1 MVMKFFEKVSPN
13 DLKNIE
19 KKADAD
25 LKPLNIDVDLQK
37 NHFKDRV
44 NDPRNDPAIKPSDIS
59 SLLAKVKKAK
69 GQKIKQ
75 KKDGEAVLKD
85 KESKVNIPVALKTTR
100 DGSGKKI
107 TSVVAKTI
115 MRKKDFKT
123 SKSSPII
130 AYEETEVKESSGKS
144 NPVAKYM
151 RTFNKA
157 TVQRDRKKALKKGDR
172 KHKGRYEEVSEKTF
186 EPHMMYHPKTGDA
199 VKAKTYQDHLDLG
212 KKGYQLGENLDA
224 AQKEKQ
230 AANLKLKHANQ
241 RVQLTKRH
249 EKEKDSLMKEE
260 TISEASAPSTI
271 RVKGKKYYSTGKK
284 GKDMKTGAPSFE
296 YSSDM
301 DGDDH
306 RVWYNAKTK
315 KVANEST
322 AAYAKTQ
329 SNIRRKNKAASMTSS
344 DKNKMG
350 KLSALMK
357 KQKREEVEQVDEATS
372 KKLLDKMKELGGGQ
386 LPRSSVELRKLKAK
400 AQDEL
405 RGARAAK
412 KAEPKKVSKTSKG
425 KTHTGSGDPADR
437 NIIMQLRKAQDA
449 LSPNTFDILVSPAG
463 KTVNLPKAKID
474 ALLKKHDTIQKPR
487 DKRMFNV
494 QLTKALRK
502 MSK

>member
-1 MVMKFFEKVSPN
+1 MV
-13 DLKNIE
+13 
-19 KKADAD
+19 
-25 LKPLNIDVDLQK
+25 
-37 NHFKDRV
+37 
-44 NDPRNDPAIKPSDIS
+44 
-59 SLLAKVKKAK
+59 
-69 GQKIKQ
+69 
-75 KKDGEAVLKD
+75 D
-85 KESKVNIPVALKTTR
+85 KTK
-100 DGSGKKI
+100 
-107 TSVVAKTI
+107 
-115 MRKKDFKT
+115 
-123 SKSSPII
+123 
-130 AYEETEVKESSGKS
+130 
-144 NPVAKYM
+144 NPVAKFA
-151 RTFNKA
+151 RKFNKA
-157 TVQRDRKKALKKGDR
+157 VVMTDRKKAAKKGDR

-212 KKGYQLGENLDA
+212 KKGYGHEKPEVEENLSA

-230 AANLKLKHANQ
+230 KANLKLKHATQ

-249 EKEKDSLMKEE
+249 EKEKEVLSNESMDPRDFTDKAGFVVVVTGRRGKQSIKNFFSTKPAAQKYADKVNKINKVGNKATVHKTDGRKLVKEE

-284 GKDMKTGAPSFE
+284 GKDMKTGALSFE

-329 SNIRRKNKAASMTSS
+329 SNIRRKNKAANMTSS

-357 KQKREEVEQVDEATS
+357 KQKREDVEQVDEATS

-412 KAEPKKVSKTSKG
+412 KVEPKKVSKTSKG

-437 NIIMQLRKAQDA
+437 NIIMQLRKAQDVGG
-449 LSPNTFDILVSPAG
+449 NMDIRVSPTG
-463 KTVNLPKAKID
+463 KTVKLPKAKID

-502 MSK
+502 LSK

>member
-1 MVMKFFEKVSPN
+1 MV
-13 DLKNIE
+13 
-19 KKADAD
+19 
-25 LKPLNIDVDLQK
+25 
-37 NHFKDRV
+37 
-44 NDPRNDPAIKPSDIS
+44 
-59 SLLAKVKKAK
+59 
-69 GQKIKQ
+69 
-75 KKDGEAVLKD
+75 D
-85 KESKVNIPVALKTTR
+85 KTK
-100 DGSGKKI
+100 
-107 TSVVAKTI
+107 
-115 MRKKDFKT
+115 
-123 SKSSPII
+123 
-130 AYEETEVKESSGKS
+130 
-144 NPVAKYM
+144 NPVAKFA
-151 RTFNKA
+151 RKFNKA
-157 TVQRDRKKALKKGDR
+157 VVMTDRKKAAKKGDR

-212 KKGYQLGENLDA
+212 KKGYGHEKPEVEENLSA

-230 AANLKLKHANQ
+230 KANLKLKHATQ

-329 SNIRRKNKAASMTSS
+329 SNIRRKNKAANMTSS

-357 KQKREEVEQVDEATS
+357 KQKREDVEQVEEGNLQEVSTEKLTRALEGRVKELKRVKDQEDKVWDKIIAAEKSGKPTKPLHKESDKLVDKMADIRDSIVKLQSKIKHGKDVIATPQVRQRKTYGKAFGEEVEQVNEATS

-412 KAEPKKVSKTSKG
+412 KVEPKKVSKTSKG

-437 NIIMQLRKAQDA
+437 NIIMQLRKAQDVGG
-449 LSPNTFDILVSPAG
+449 NMDIRVSPTG
-463 KTVNLPKAKID
+463 KTVKLPKAKID

-502 MSK
+502 LSK

>member
-1 MVMKFFEKVSPN
+1 MV
-13 DLKNIE
+13 
-19 KKADAD
+19 
-25 LKPLNIDVDLQK
+25 
-37 NHFKDRV
+37 
-44 NDPRNDPAIKPSDIS
+44 
-59 SLLAKVKKAK
+59 
-69 GQKIKQ
+69 
-75 KKDGEAVLKD
+75 D
-85 KESKVNIPVALKTTR
+85 KTK
-100 DGSGKKI
+100 
-107 TSVVAKTI
+107 
-115 MRKKDFKT
+115 
-123 SKSSPII
+123 
-130 AYEETEVKESSGKS
+130 
-144 NPVAKYM
+144 NPVAKFA
-151 RTFNKA
+151 RKFNKA
-157 TVQRDRKKALKKGDR
+157 VVMTDRKKAAKKGDR

-212 KKGYQLGENLDA
+212 KKGYGHEKPEVEETYRASMASRAAANKMYGRQHPEQDKPKTGVSKKATSGRMVKDKDPAAARRKAGALSKAIAKKYGVKKEENVAENLSA

-230 AANLKLKHANQ
+230 KANLKLKHATQ

-329 SNIRRKNKAASMTSS
+329 SNIRRKNKAANMTSS

-357 KQKREEVEQVDEATS
+357 KQKREDVEQVDEATS

-412 KAEPKKVSKTSKG
+412 KVEPKKVSKTSKG

-437 NIIMQLRKAQDA
+437 NIIMQLRKAQDVGG
-449 LSPNTFDILVSPAG
+449 NMDIRVSPTG
-463 KTVNLPKAKID
+463 KTVKLPKAKID

-502 MSK
+502 LSK

>member
-1 MVMKFFEKVSPN
+1 M
-13 DLKNIE
+13 
-19 KKADAD
+19 
-25 LKPLNIDVDLQK
+25 
-37 NHFKDRV
+37 
-44 NDPRNDPAIKPSDIS
+44 
-59 SLLAKVKKAK
+59 
-69 GQKIKQ
+69 
-75 KKDGEAVLKD
+75 
-85 KESKVNIPVALKTTR
+85 T
-100 DGSGKKI
+100 
-107 TSVVAKTI
+107 
-115 MRKKDFKT
+115 
-123 SKSSPII
+123 
-130 AYEETEVKESSGKS
+130 
-144 NPVAKYM
+144 
-151 RTFNKA
+151 
-157 TVQRDRKKALKKGDR
+157 DRKKAAKKGDR

-212 KKGYQLGENLDA
+212 KKGYGHEKPEVEENLSA

-230 AANLKLKHANQ
+230 KANLKLKHATQ

-260 TISEASAPSTI
+260 TISEAIAPSTI
-271 RVKGKKYYSTGKK
+271 RVKGKKYYPTGKK

-329 SNIRRKNKAASMTSS
+329 SNIRRKNKAANMTSS

-357 KQKREEVEQVDEATS
+357 KQKREDVEQVDEATS

-412 KAEPKKVSKTSKG
+412 KVEPKKVSKTSKG

-437 NIIMQLRKAQDA
+437 NIIMQLRKAQDVGG
-449 LSPNTFDILVSPAG
+449 NMDIRVSPTG
-463 KTVNLPKAKID
+463 KTVKLPKAKID

-502 MSK
+502 LSK

>member
-1 MVMKFFEKVSPN
+1 MV
-13 DLKNIE
+13 
-19 KKADAD
+19 
-25 LKPLNIDVDLQK
+25 
-37 NHFKDRV
+37 
-44 NDPRNDPAIKPSDIS
+44 
-59 SLLAKVKKAK
+59 
-69 GQKIKQ
+69 
-75 KKDGEAVLKD
+75 D
-85 KESKVNIPVALKTTR
+85 KTK
-100 DGSGKKI
+100 
-107 TSVVAKTI
+107 
-115 MRKKDFKT
+115 
-123 SKSSPII
+123 
-130 AYEETEVKESSGKS
+130 
-144 NPVAKYM
+144 NPVAKFA
-151 RTFNKA
+151 RKFNKA
-157 TVQRDRKKALKKGDR
+157 VVMTDRKKAAKKGDR

-212 KKGYQLGENLDA
+212 KKGYGHEKPEVEENLSA

-230 AANLKLKHANQ
+230 KANLKLKHATQ

-249 EKEKDSLMKEE
+249 EKEKEVLSNESMDPRDFTDKAGFVVVVTGRRGKQSIKNFFSTKPAAQKYADKVNKINKVGNKATVHKTDGRKLVKEE

-329 SNIRRKNKAASMTSS
+329 SNIRRKNKAANMTSS

-357 KQKREEVEQVDEATS
+357 KQKREDVEQVDEATS

-412 KAEPKKVSKTSKG
+412 KVEPKKVSKTSKG

-437 NIIMQLRKAQDA
+437 NIIMQLA
-449 LSPNTFDILVSPAG
+449 
-463 KTVNLPKAKID
+463 
-474 ALLKKHDTIQKPR
+474 
-487 DKRMFNV
+487 
-494 QLTKALRK
+494 
-502 MSK
+502 